1 MVVCT
6 DETLDWAL
14 EEAEDAGQLNTWV
27 CGLIAVEMQAVV
39 LIPGS

>member
-27 CGLIAVEMQAVV
+27 CGLIYAERDVV
-39 LIPGS
+39 LIPNS